1 MLSTFGDLWYRTWMS
16 FKAERW
22 QVLLLEVSPEKVE
35 SPPQEC
41 KFQETTS
48 RAPCSKES
56 THSVKRLIDQ
66 EVEIESQ
73 YSQRQRGAYSPKELV
88 TVQSLS
94 CAPLFVTP
102 WTAACQVPL
111 SSTISQSLLKLMS
124 IESVMLSNQLILC
137 HPLSP
142 FAFSVSQH
150 QSLFWWVGSSHQ
162 VAKVLDLQL

>member
-1 MLSTFGDLWYRTWMS
+1 MLSTFGYLWYRTRMS

-35 SPPQEC
+35 SPQEC

-66 EVEIESQ
+66 EIEIESQ
-73 YSQRQRGAYSPKELV
+73 YSQRQRGAYLPKEFV

-102 WTAACQVPL
+102 WTIACQAPL
-111 SSTISQSLLKLMS
+111 SSTISRSSLKLMS
-124 IESVMLSNQLILC
+124 IESVMLTNSSSATPFLLLPSVFHSIKVFSNELALHIRW
-137 HPLSP
+137 P
-142 FAFSVSQH
+142 
-150 QSLFWWVGSSHQ
+150 
-162 VAKVLDLQL
+162 KY